1 MRVLVPWIVHLI
13 LYSSKK
19 RKEAKHTSCNVQK
32 LTINTPAAFHT
43 SNKWEVMVHHVYIL
57 AGKAIENH
65 LMMLSV

>member
-1 MRVLVPWIVHLI
+1 MRVLVPWIIHLI

-19 RKEAKHTSCNVQK
+19 RKEAKHTSCNVQE

-43 SNKWEVMVHHVYIL
+43 SNEWEVMVHHMYIL

-65 LMMLSV
+65 PMMLSV